1 MNESEKNIKSTYK
14 VVPANQQGFIESY
27 STHLTSR
34 TLHCLLL
41 PISLFHF
48 HAFSINSVSPFNP
61 SYSPLQPFLLSL
73 PSPFYSP
80 LHPLPTLPS
89 ISQPILPLHVHHQI
103 HFLSN
108 IQYPPFKPTTV
119 FKKQCNPFK
128 GAHNTPLPT
137 KELPAAPNPEASWRN
152 PQRNPL

>member
-1 MNESEKNIKSTYK
+1 MNELENTHKIDVCSGI
-14 VVPANQQGFIESY
+14 ANQQGFIESY

-34 TLHCLLL
+34 TLHCLLF
-41 PISLFHF
+41 PISLSHF
-48 HAFSINSVSPFNP
+48 HAFSINSVSPF
-61 SYSPLQPFLLSL
+61 L
-73 PSPFYSP
+73 PSYSP

>member
-34 TLHCLLL
+34 TLHCLLF
-41 PISLFHF
+41 PISLTFTLFRSTQYH
-48 HAFSINSVSPFNP
+48 P
-61 SYSPLQPFLLSL
+61 ST
-73 PSPFYSP
+73 
-80 LHPLPTLPS
+80 LPTLPS
-89 ISQPILPLHVHHQI
+89 IPFLLSPPSPSYSPLHLLSILPLHVHHQI

-137 KELPAAPNPEASWRN
+137 KEPPAAPNPEASWRN